1 VPVPDDRPVVVSFAV
16 VLPVYVA
23 LVLSVYVL
31 RDALAFLASYL
42 VLLMASAFCGVAVY
56 RDARAI
62 ERLGR
67 ARGVRVFG
75 WFKPL
80 NWALAS
86 FLLPIAA
93 VPVYLYARRRSL
105 RRLGQA

>member
-1 VPVPDDRPVVVSFAV
+1 VSVPSDRTVVESFAIALLAYAAV
-16 VLPVYVA
+16 VLSVWVLRDVNAFLVSYVA
-23 LVLSVYVL
+23 L
-31 RDALAFLASYL
+31 L
-42 VLLMASAFCGVAVY
+42 VASAVCGAVVY

-62 ERLGR
+62 EGLGR

-75 WFKPL
+75 WFRPF

-86 FLLPIAA
+86 FLLPIAT
-93 VPVYLYARRRSL
+93 VPAYLYARGRAL

>member
-1 VPVPDDRPVVVSFAV
+1 MPVPDDRPVVMSFAL
-16 VLPVYVA
+16 VLLVFSA

-31 RDALAFLASYL
+31 GDVFAFLASYAALL
-42 VLLMASAFCGVAVY
+42 VASAICGVAVY

-62 ERLGR
+62 EGLGR

-75 WFKPL
+75 WFKPS

-86 FLLPIAA
+86 FLQPIAM
-93 VPVYLYARRRSL
+93 VPAYLYVRRRAL
-105 RRLGQA
+105 RKLYQP

>member
-1 VPVPDDRPVVVSFAV
+1 MSFAV
-16 VLPVYVA
+16 VLLVYAA

-31 RDALAFLASYL
+31 RDVLASLASYM
-42 VLLMASAFCGVAVY
+42 VLLVASAFCGVAVY

-62 ERLGR
+62 EGLGR

-86 FLLPIAA
+86 FLMPVAA
-93 VPVYLYARRRSL
+93 VPAYLYARGRAL
-105 RRLGQA
+105 RRLVQA